1 MELIQCGGSWWRH
14 GLAGPCWR
22 ASRCRRVLE
31 GRWRRWSCQSSMARV
46 VGRSCGWCSE
56 KEGWRSEGQEKE
68 RGGPRFL
75 QRRQAGR
82 GSHLPILSRP
92 PYPPWIASSHGYPK
106 VCRGAV
112 APKHSADLRLRGPS
126 ATGVPPDPCLST
138 YTEHSVHARLGRT
151 APGTLDRA
159 RTALSCLWPPGGAT
173 GRLTKTCDRRVSLW
187 NSQARPSG

>member
-14 GLAGPCWR
+14 GLAGPGWR

-31 GRWRRWSCQSSMARV
+31 GRWRRRSCQSSMARV
-46 VGRSCGWCSE
+46 DGRCCGWCSE

-92 PYPPWIASSHGYPK
+92 RTPPGLQVTTGTQKSAEVPWRPGTVLIYGRGGGPVRRGVPRTPGRLHTPNILYMRDWAAPLPVPWIGREP
-106 VCRGAV
+106 R
-112 APKHSADLRLRGPS
+112 
-126 ATGVPPDPCLST
+126 CLVS
-138 YTEHSVHARLGRT
+138 G
-151 APGTLDRA
+151 
-159 RTALSCLWPPGGAT
+159 PGGAT

-187 NSQARPSG
+187 NSQARLSG